1 MRKLLSKQG
10 LYMVKKKTSP
20 QSTEIIKRVNDRVGS
35 GRLIFVSGNFNII
48 HPGHLR
54 LLNFARTCGDFLV
67 VGLFKD
73 DEPGV
78 VLPVEIR
85 EESLLSLEAVSEVI
99 RISQSELVGF
109 LSQLKPYAVVKG
121 KEHEKDTN
129 PEKTVLKSYGGHLIF
144 SSGEAKFSSVD
155 LIRRELISPSGFEIK
170 LNASFLDAHKS
181 SVTKILKLIEKF
193 NQVNALVVGDL
204 IVDEYIYCDPI
215 GMSQEDPT
223 IVVSPVESRR
233 FIGGAGIVA
242 GHVASLGAK
251 VEFLSITGED
261 DTALESAKILKGYGV
276 KTSFIKDGSRPTILK
291 QRFRASNKTLLRV
304 SHLRTH
310 DAGDEFVEKFL
321 ALVRRKISKSSL
333 VIFSDFNY
341 GCLPQN
347 LVDGIILLCQQHG
360 VPFVADSQASSQI
373 SDVSR
378 YVGAKMLAATER
390 EARLAMADFKSGIQ
404 NVANNLILK
413 SQSDNLLLK
422 LGAEGLI
429 ALSKEAGLHTTASLP
444 AMNSNPV
451 DVAGAGDAML
461 SAASLS
467 MALGASL
474 WESAY
479 LGSIASAIQVSRT
492 GNIPLNKEN
501 LISELKRIH

>member
-1 MRKLLSKQG
+1 MT
-10 LYMVKKKTSP
+10 KKSSP
-20 QSTEIIKRVNDRVGS
+20 QLDEIAKRVKEDAGDS
-35 GRLIFVSGNFNII
+35 RLIFVSGNFNII

-54 LLNFARTCGDFLV
+54 LINFARTCGDFLV
-67 VGLFKD
+67 IGLFND
-73 DEPGV
+73 EEPGV
-78 VLPVEIR
+78 ILPADTR
-85 EESLLSLEAVSEVI
+85 EESLLSLEAVSEVV
-99 RISQSELVGF
+99 RISKSELVVF
-109 LSQLKPYAVVKG
+109 LKKLKPYGVVKG
-121 KEHEKDTN
+121 KEHEKNAN
-129 PEKTVLKSYGGHLIF
+129 PEKAVLKSYGGHLIF

-155 LIRRELISPSGFEIK
+155 LIRKELISPSGFD
-170 LNASFLDAHKS
+170 LNLDSSFLAANKS
-181 SVTKILKLIEKF
+181 SVKKVIKIIESF
-193 NQVNALVVGDL
+193 RQVNALVVGDL
-204 IVDEYIYCDPI
+204 IIDEYIYCDPI

-251 VEFLSITGED
+251 VEYLSITGD
-261 DTALESAKILKGYGV
+261 DQTAIESEKILKGYGV
-276 KTSFIKDGSRPTILK
+276 KTSFIKDASRPTILK
-291 QRFRASNKTLLRV
+291 QRYRASNKTLLRV
-304 SHLRTH
+304 SHLRSH
-310 DAGDEFVEKFL
+310 DAEDEFVEKFL
-321 ALVRRKISKSSL
+321 AQVKRKISKTGL

-347 LVDGIILLCQQHG
+347 LVDGIIRLCQQHG
-360 VPFVADSQASSQI
+360 VPFVADSQASSQV

-390 EARLAMADFKSGIQ
+390 EARLAMSDFKSGIQ
-404 NVANNLILK
+404 NVGNNLIVK
-413 SQSDNLLLK
+413 SQADTLLLK

-429 ALSKEAGLHTTASLP
+429 ALTEEGGQHMTASLP

-479 LGSIASAIQVSRT
+479 LGSIAAAIQVSRT
-492 GNIPLNKEN
+492 GNIPLGKDN
-501 LISELKRIH
+501 LIAEMKRIETA

>member
-1 MRKLLSKQG
+1 
-10 LYMVKKKTSP
+10 MVTKKSNP
-20 QSTEIIKRVNDRVGS
+20 ESTELIKRVKERAGGGRV
-35 GRLIFVSGNFNII
+35 IFVSGNFNII

-54 LLNFARTCGDFLV
+54 LINFARTCGDFLV
-67 VGLFKD
+67 VGIFKD
-73 DEPGV
+73 EEPGV
-78 VLPVEIR
+78 VLPADMR
-85 EESLLSLEAVSEVI
+85 EESLLSLEAVSEVVQ
-99 RISQSELVGF
+99 ISQGELVGF
-109 LSQLKPYAVVKG
+109 LKNLKPYAVVKG
-121 KEHEKDTN
+121 KEHEKYAN
-129 PEKTVLKSYGGHLIF
+129 PEKDVLKRYGGHLIF

-155 LIRRELISPSGFEIK
+155 LIRRELVSPSGFDLK
-170 LNASFLDAHKS
+170 LDSSFLAANKS
-181 SVTKILKLIEKF
+181 SVKKVFKIIENF
-193 NQVNALVVGDL
+193 SQINALVVGDL

-251 VEFLSITGED
+251 VEFLSITGD
-261 DTALESAKILKGYGV
+261 DQTAIESEKILKGYGV
-276 KTSFIKDGSRPTILK
+276 KTSFIKDASRPTILK
-291 QRFRASNKTLLRV
+291 QRYRASNKTLLRV
-304 SHLRTH
+304 SHLRSH
-310 DAGDEFVEKFL
+310 DAEDEFVEKFL
-321 ALVRRKISKSSL
+321 AQVKRKISKTGL

-341 GCLPQN
+341 GCLPQS
-347 LVDGIILLCQQHG
+347 LVDGIIRLCQQHG
-360 VPFVADSQASSQI
+360 VPFVADSQASSQV

-390 EARLAMADFKSGIQ
+390 EARLAMSDFKSGIQ
-404 NVANNLILK
+404 NVGNNLIVK
-413 SQSDNLLLK
+413 SQADTLLLK

-429 ALSKEAGLHTTASLP
+429 ALTVEGGQHMTASLP

-479 LGSIASAIQVSRT
+479 LGSIAAAIQVSRT
-492 GNIPLNKEN
+492 GNIPLGKDN
-501 LISELKRIH
+501 LIAEMKRIETA

>member
-1 MRKLLSKQG
+1 
-10 LYMVKKKTSP
+10 MVPKKFSP
-20 QSTEIIKRVNDRVGS
+20 QFTEPFKRIKERAGNGRV
-35 GRLIFVSGNFNII
+35 IFVSGNFNII

-54 LLNFARTCGDFLV
+54 LINFAKTCGDFLV

-73 DEPGV
+73 EEEGV
-78 VLPVEIR
+78 VLPADIR
-85 EESLLSLEAVSEVI
+85 EESLLSLEAVSEVVRI
-99 RISQSELVGF
+99 RQNELVSF
-109 LSQLKPYAVVKG
+109 LEKLKPYAVVKG
-121 KEHEKDTN
+121 KEHEKDAN
-129 PEKTVLKSYGGHLIF
+129 PEKAVLKSYGGHLIF

-155 LIRRELISPSGFEIK
+155 LIRRELISPSGFD
-170 LNASFLDAHKS
+170 LRLDASFLKSNQS
-181 SVTKILKLIEKF
+181 SVKKVLNIINKF
-193 NQVNALVVGDL
+193 SQVNALVVGDL

-242 GHVASLGAK
+242 GHVASLGAN
-251 VEFLSITGED
+251 VDFLSITGD
-261 DTALESAKILKGYGV
+261 DLTAVESEKILKGYGV
-276 KTSFIKDGSRPTILK
+276 KTSFIKDASRPTILK

-304 SHLRTH
+304 SHLRSH
-310 DAGDEFVEKFL
+310 DAGDEFVEKLL
-321 ALVRRKISKSSL
+321 AQVKRKMSKTGL

-347 LVDGIILLCQQHG
+347 LVDGITSLCRQHG
-360 VPFVADSQASSQI
+360 VPYVADSQASSQV

-390 EARLAMADFKSGIQ
+390 EARLAMSDFKSGIQ
-404 NVANNLILK
+404 NVANNLIVK
-413 SQSDNLLLK
+413 SQADTLLLK

-429 ALSKEAGLHTTASLP
+429 ALTVERGQHKTASLP

-479 LGSIASAIQVSRT
+479 LGSIAAAIQVSRT
-492 GNIPLNKEN
+492 GNIPLGKDN
-501 LISELKRIH
+501 LIAEMKRIGGVN